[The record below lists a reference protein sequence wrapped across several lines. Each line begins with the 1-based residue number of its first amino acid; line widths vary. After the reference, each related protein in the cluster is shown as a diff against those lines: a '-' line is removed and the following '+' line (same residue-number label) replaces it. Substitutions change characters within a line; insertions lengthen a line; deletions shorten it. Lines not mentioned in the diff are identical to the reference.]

1 MTNILI
7 FTGTALTT
15 ASFVPYLRDII
26 RHGARPRLVSWV
38 IWSLL
43 LGLMATVSVQERQWE
58 SALVAAVS
66 SLGCLL
72 VVGLGWRYASR
83 GVTSLEK
90 GTLIAALAGIALWFT
105 LDNSLIVLIVAL
117 GIDALAYIPTIIHGW
132 TDPEEESWQAY
143 LLGAVGEGLVLCAAL
158 FQHASLV
165 GILYP
170 LYAATFGFAMVG
182 IVLFSRWWYGAGED
196 GVLETY

>member
-1 MTNILI
+1 M
-7 FTGTALTT
+7 GKCAC
-15 ASFVPYLRDII
+15 
-26 RHGARPRLVSWV
+26 
-38 IWSLL
+38 
-43 LGLMATVSVQERQWE
+43 
-58 SALVAAVS
+58 
-66 SLGCLL
+66 GC
-72 VVGLGWRYASR
+72 GFISGMPAGGWP
-83 GVTSLEK
+83 
-90 GTLIAALAGIALWFT
+90 
-105 LDNSLIVLIVAL
+105 
-117 GIDALAYIPTIIHGW
+117 YIPTIIHGW